1 MQAETGF
8 NAAALATA
16 RNRQKEKSKPKQV
29 SAENAKFK
37 SDRAM
42 EKANNAA
49 QAMGKKVVAPPPAAV
64 VASNNASQRSG
75 GGGVGHIAGGKPD
88 WLNLL
93 KILQFGGREAAG
105 GLGAVD
111 FGLGYSGSS
120 VMSAE
125 ARRIKNEMV
134 PYEKLPEHLRL
145 MMTKK
150 EYQQQQIRGSE
161 DEEEGSG
168 CGLLPVVVFSF
179 SQKKCEEIADFF
191 GGQDLLNAIEK
202 SEVQKLI
209 SAVKKRL
216 NPSDVQLPQV
226 RRIEDMLMR
235 GIGVHH
241 GGLLPILKE
250 TVELLFSR
258 SVVKVLLATET
269 FAMGVNMPARSVVFN
284 GFRKHDGKAFRD
296 LLPGEYTQMAGR
308 AGRRGLDKVGT
319 VILAAWQDIPETGTL
334 KTLLTGVPMKL
345 TSQFKLSYN
354 MILNLLRVND
364 LSVEDM
370 IKRSFSEFRTQRAL
384 STHDLLGKLKTCE
397 DALRVL
403 EAKAAKNDCLFEVPD
418 IENYVQSF
426 ENCYAIQQD
435 QFKALYRPEKVGAD
449 KIKDI
454 SSILSLGRIV
464 YIHDKDMVP
473 SPSMILSAIEMKVL
487 EKKPEASSSK
497 TSVAGGGGLVKTSV
511 AFESDSAAEDSSSLN
526 QMSVWVLLRFPED
539 TSIPV
544 VSYTEVTTPAKTKPF
559 SEISG
564 LIPGLGVYWIKCVS
578 VDRIGLVMSKKVNS
592 SLAAE
597 VQEAVKSPGASTSKA
612 LGAALASIVDACE
625 NYDASTEL
633 SSLDISKELKISE
646 IDFVSRQIRISS
658 LAKSAGT
665 SNCHRCPKRSSQYQ
679 DAFKIRRLKEKVF
692 D

>member
-8 NAAALATA
+8 NAASLATA
-16 RNRQKEKSKPKQV
+16 RNRQKEKSKPKPM

-37 SDRAM
+37 SDRAL

-49 QAMGKKVVAPPPAAV
+49 QAMGKKVVAPSPAA
-64 VASNNASQRSG
+64 ASNSSAQRSG

-93 KILQFGGREAAG
+93 KILQFGGREASG

-134 PYEKLPEHLRL
+134 PYERLPEHLRL
-145 MMTKK
+145 AMTKK
-150 EYQQQQIRGSE
+150 EYQQQQIRGSD
-161 DEEEGSG
+161 DEEEGSS

-179 SQKKCEEIADFF
+179 SQKKCEEIADFL
-191 GGQDLLNAIEK
+191 GGQDLINAIEK

-235 GIGVHH
+235 GIGIHH

-397 DALRVL
+397 ETLRAL
-403 EAKAAKNDCLFEVPD
+403 EAKAAKNDCLFEVHD
-418 IENYVQSF
+418 IENYVQNF
-426 ENCYAIQQD
+426 ESCYAVQQE
-435 QFKALYRPEKVGAD
+435 QFKALYRSEKVGTE
-449 KIKDI
+449 KIKDLSTI
-454 SSILSLGRIV
+454 FSLGRIV
-464 YIHDKDMVP
+464 YVHDKDMVP
-473 SPSMILSAIEMKVL
+473 SPAMILSTVV
-487 EKKPEASSSK
+487 PEPTSTLKASA
-497 TSVAGGGGLVKTSV
+497 VVGGGLVKTTV
-511 AFESDSAAEDSSSLN
+511 AFESDSTTDDSSSL
-526 QMSVWVLLRFPED
+526 QSLSVWVLLRLPED
-539 TSIPV
+539 ANVPDILH
-544 VSYTEVTTPAKTKPF
+544 TENTTPVKTKLF
-559 SEISG
+559 NESSG
-564 LIPGLGVYWIKCVS
+564 LLPGLGVYWIKCVS
-578 VDRIGLVMSKKVNS
+578 VDRIGIVLSKKVNAPI
-592 SLAAE
+592 AAE
-597 VQEAVKSPGASTSKA
+597 VHEALKSSTISTCKA
-612 LGAALASIVDACE
+612 VGSAMTAIFDACE
-625 NYDASTEL
+625 NYETSSEL
-633 SSLDISKELKISE
+633 SSFDISKELKISE
-646 IDFVSRQIRISS
+646 IDFVSRQMRISS
-658 LAKSAGT
+658 LAKNAGS
-665 SNCHRCPKRSSQYQ
+665 SNCHRCPKRTSQYQ

-692 D
+692 VLE